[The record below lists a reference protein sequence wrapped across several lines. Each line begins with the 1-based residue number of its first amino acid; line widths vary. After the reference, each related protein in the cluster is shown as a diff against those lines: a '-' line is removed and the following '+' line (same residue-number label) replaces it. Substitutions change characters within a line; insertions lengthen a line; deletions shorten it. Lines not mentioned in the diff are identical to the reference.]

1 MSARLRTVSAIALA
15 AALSLAGFYLNRS
28 AALADDKPAGQIDR
42 KRLLAAD
49 KHPGE
54 WLTAGRDF
62 GKGHFSPLAQINVQT
77 VERLGF
83 AWDYDT
89 HTNRGLEATPIVVDG
104 VMYTSGSTGK
114 AYALDAK
121 TGKELWSFDPK
132 SDLRVNREACCDEV
146 NRGVAVWKG
155 RVYVA
160 SFDGNLFALDAAS
173 GSVLWQADT
182 ITNKKVGYTVTG
194 APEVAGNVVVI
205 GNSGGEYDARGYV
218 SAYDLVSGKM
228 AWRFF
233 TVPGDPSKPQENPE
247 LDAAVKT
254 WDPKSRWDM
263 GGGGTVWDSMVYD
276 PELNLLYFGTGNGT
290 FFDQSRRSPAGGD
303 NLYIASILAINP
315 DTGRLVWHYQE
326 VPGDQWDF
334 DTLQP
339 IVLASLKI
347 GGKTRKILMQAS
359 KDGFFYIIDR
369 KTGEVLSAE
378 KFVPVT
384 WASHVDLKTG
394 RPVEV
399 ADARNY
405 KYSSNGKGYISPSP
419 MGGHNWNPMSY
430 DPDNGLVYIPSIEN
444 GQTGIFTGKAFLRAW
459 DPIQSKVVWDVPMSD
474 WWDRPGV
481 LATAGGLVFQGTGPG
496 HFCAY
501 DAATG
506 KKLKDIDV
514 GTTIIAAPMSYS
526 LDGVQYV
533 AVMAAWGGRGWN
545 FAHPESA
552 AYQRGNEGRLIVFKL
567 DGGATPKPDPLPP
580 RPSDGFQIGGSGTHQ
595 AAPAPPN
602 PADTEAAPAHRVG
615 RNGQARGYAL
625 CRKLCHVPCQSAPY
639 RNTRSAPD
647 EHGIAR
653 RIQANRSRRCART
666 SGNASVGRRVD
677 SGRCRCH
684 PRLSDFARL
693 GRLQQ
698 TASRPEELTRRF
710 GVGLRRGCIA

>member
-1 MSARLRTVSAIALA
+1 MSARLRTLSAIALG
-15 AALSLAGFYLNRS
+15 AALSLAAYHLNHG
-28 AALADDKPAGQIDR
+28 AALADDDKPAGQIDR

-49 KHPGE
+49 RHPEE

-62 GKGHFSPLAQINVQT
+62 GKGHYSPLAQINVQT
-77 VERLGF
+77 VDRLGF

-173 GSVLWQADT
+173 GSVLWKADT

-218 SAYDLVSGKM
+218 SAYDLATGKM

-233 TVPGDPSKPQENPE
+233 TVPGDPAKPQENPE
-247 LDAAVKT
+247 LEAAVKT

-290 FFDQSRRSPAGGD
+290 FFDQSRRSPTGGD

-347 GGKTRKILMQAS
+347 GGKNRKILMQAS

-399 ADARNY
+399 ADARDY

-430 DPDNGLVYIPSIEN
+430 DPKNGLVYIPAIEN
-444 GQTGIFTGKAFLRAW
+444 GQTGIFTGKTFLRAW
-459 DPIQSKVVWDVPMSD
+459 DPIQSRVVWDVPMSD

-533 AVMAAWGGRGWN
+533 AVMAAWGGGGWN

-552 AYQRGNEGRLIVFKL
+552 AYQRGNEGRIIVFKL
-567 DGGATPKPDPLPP
+567 DGGATPKPDLLPP
-580 RPSDGFQIGGSGTHQ
+580 IQPIPQPPPLTASAETVKRGATLFAANCATCHANQPRTGTPDLRRMTTESHDAFKQIVLGGALEKAGMPPWAGVLTPEDADAIHAFLISLAWDAYNKQQ
-595 AAPAPPN
+595 AAPKN
-602 PADTEAAPAHRVG
+602 
-615 RNGQARGYAL
+615 
-625 CRKLCHVPCQSAPY
+625 
-639 RNTRSAPD
+639 
-647 EHGIAR
+647 
-653 RIQANRSRRCART
+653 
-666 SGNASVGRRVD
+666 
-677 SGRCRCH
+677 
-684 PRLSDFARL
+684 
-693 GRLQQ
+693 
-698 TASRPEELTRRF
+698 
-710 GVGLRRGCIA
+710 

>member
-15 AALSLAGFYLNRS
+15 AALSLAGLYLNRS
-28 AALADDKPAGQIDR
+28 AALADDDKPAGQIDR

-62 GKGHFSPLAQINVQT
+62 GKGHFSPLTQINVQT
-77 VERLGF
+77 VDRLGF

-173 GSVLWQADT
+173 GSVLWKADT

-247 LDAAVKT
+247 LEAAVKT

-474 WWDRPGV
+474 WWDRPGI

-533 AVMAAWGGRGWN
+533 AVMAAWGGGGWN

-552 AYQRGNEGRLIVFKL
+552 AYQRGNEGRIIVFKL
-567 DGGATPKPDPLPP
+567 DGGATPKPDLLPP
-580 RPSDGFQIGGSGTHQ
+580 IEPIPQPPALSASAETVKHGATLFAANCATCHANQPRTGTPDLRRMSTESHDAFKQIVLGGALEKAGMPPWAGVLTPEDADAIHAFLISLAWDGYNKQQ
-595 AAPAPPN
+595 AAPKN
-602 PADTEAAPAHRVG
+602 
-615 RNGQARGYAL
+615 
-625 CRKLCHVPCQSAPY
+625 
-639 RNTRSAPD
+639 
-647 EHGIAR
+647 
-653 RIQANRSRRCART
+653 
-666 SGNASVGRRVD
+666 
-677 SGRCRCH
+677 
-684 PRLSDFARL
+684 
-693 GRLQQ
+693 
-698 TASRPEELTRRF
+698 
-710 GVGLRRGCIA
+710 